1 MYFLE
6 KLKQELAKEVN
17 KKLGCKLVQSQDF
30 EYPPENAKGGDL
42 ALPLFK
48 LAKALKK
55 SPTKLTTEIKNKW
68 IERMETNGPYI
79 NFYLKRGAVAKEIL
93 KNVQSPTLNIGKGE
107 KVMLEYVSPN
117 SNKPLHLGH
126 IRNAFLGEA
135 LANIMEFAGHK
146 VKRSCLVN
154 DRGVAICKA
163 MLAYKLWG
171 KNDTPLKSGMKPD
184 HFVGKY
190 YVMFEK
196 KKTRLAL
203 TSDSESRRGPA
214 LEKQAQEMLQKWEK
228 GDRAT
233 VALWK
238 TMQKW
243 VLDGYEKTY
252 KRLGVSFDKVYYES
266 ELYKDGKKIVEE
278 YLKKKKFSKDEK
290 GNIVAKLEKCN
301 LPDKIMLRADGTA
314 IYSTNDLALAK
325 ERIREGYKKIYYVVG
340 SEQDLYFKQL
350 FCVLGQLDFG
360 KTAELKH
367 LSYGLVELPEGR
379 MKSREGTVVDADDLL
394 DKMEELAGK
403 EVKAR
408 NDFIKQAESD
418 RRAAIIASA
427 ALKFYILNVNPA
439 TRIKFNPK
447 ESINFTGKTG
457 PYLLYSYA
465 RLHSIL
471 RKSKGKKVVGL
482 REPYSEGLEKDE
494 VWEMILEVAKFPE
507 AVLSAV
513 EGMDPEE
520 VSSYLYSLSGNIS
533 DFYHKVRVLEAEP
546 AERQLLMVVIENV
559 LKTMETGLGLLGIE
573 VLEEM

>member
-6 KLKQELAKEVN
+6 KLKFDLAKEIS
-17 KKLGCKLVQSQDF
+17 KKIGAKVSSKDF

-48 LAKALKK
+48 LAKELKK
-55 SPTKLTTEIKNKW
+55 NPQEISKKLCTYLSTYKGTYLQKIETK
-68 IERMETNGPYI
+68 GAYV
-79 NFYLKRGAVAKEIL
+79 NFYLKRDAATKEIL
-93 KNVQSPTLNIGKGE
+93 NVESSTLNIGKGE

-135 LANIMEFAGHK
+135 LANIMEFAGYK

-171 KNDTPLKSGMKPD
+171 KNNTPLKSGMKPD

-196 KKTRLAL
+196 KKT
-203 TSDSESRRGPA
+203 PA
-214 LEKQAQEMLQKWEK
+214 LEKQVQEMLQKWEK
-228 GDRAT
+228 GDKTT

-238 TMQKW
+238 KMQKW
-243 VLDGYEKTY
+243 ALEGYEKTY

-290 GNIVAKLEKCN
+290 GNIIAKLDKCN

-325 ERIREGYKKIYYVVG
+325 ERAKEGYKKIYYVVG

-350 FCVLGQLDFG
+350 FCVLGQLDFS
-360 KTAELKH
+360 KNSELKH
-367 LSYGLVELPEGR
+367 LSYGLVELPEGK

-394 DKMEELAGK
+394 DKMEEIAK
-403 EVKAR
+403 EEVKAR
-408 NDFIKQAESD
+408 NDFIKEGEAD
-418 RRAAIIASA
+418 RRAAVIASA

-439 TRIKFNPK
+439 TKIKFNPK

-465 RLHSIL
+465 RLNSIL
-471 RKSKGKKVVGL
+471 RKSKTVGSL
-482 REPYSEGLEKDE
+482 APYSEGLEKDE
-494 VWEMILEVAKFPE
+494 VWQLVLESAKFPE
-507 AVLSAV
+507 AVISAV

-520 VSSYLYSLSGNIS
+520 LASYLYELATKIS
-533 DFYHKVRVLEAEP
+533 DFYHKVRVLDAKP
-546 AERQLLMVVIENV
+546 QERQLLMAAIQRVSEIMK
-559 LKTMETGLGLLGIE
+559 LGLGLLGIE
-573 VLEEM
+573 TLEEM